1 MGLRVSDFASVSH
14 IFAFLS
20 SHSGLD
26 FKMPVSASLGFTIC
40 HPLFSHG
47 PQCNNNN
54 VDFNS
59 MMKTCFPQLNIFII
73 DCTKNLSAAGAY
85 GWINL

>member
-26 FKMPVSASLGFTIC
+26 FKMPVSASRRVLDLPFATPYSRMGSSAVTIM
-40 HPLFSHG
+40 LILI
-47 PQCNNNN
+47 QR
-54 VDFNS
+54 
-59 MMKTCFPQLNIFII
+59 
-73 DCTKNLSAAGAY
+73 
-85 GWINL
+85 